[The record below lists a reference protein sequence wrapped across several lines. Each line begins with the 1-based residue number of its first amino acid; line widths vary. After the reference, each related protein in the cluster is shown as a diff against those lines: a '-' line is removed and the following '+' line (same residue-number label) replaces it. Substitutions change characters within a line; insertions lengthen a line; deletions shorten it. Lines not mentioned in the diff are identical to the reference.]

1 MTQSGCKNYKY
12 GFDAHEIGEN
22 SKFEKKPMK
31 RTSRGLSTRIGLY
44 NIENILTTEI
54 WMSKMSQPVTAK
66 TNTYSIKLKLQCSAL
81 KCQEIC
87 CPYKNFVA
95 VVIKF

>member
-1 MTQSGCKNYKY
+1 MCSESRWIVL
-12 GFDAHEIGEN
+12 DANITNLGLMHKILMKTAN
-22 SKFEKKPMK
+22 LKKKTMK

-66 TNTYSIKLKLQCSAL
+66 TNTYSI
-81 KCQEIC
+81 
-87 CPYKNFVA
+87 
-95 VVIKF
+95 